1 MFVFIFVF
9 VFVFVFAV
17 DISDHLF
24 SPRQSAALALEPDFA
39 LNYFGNTFALLLF
52 VLHPVVLDCI
62 AIGFDILG
70 DN

>member
-24 SPRQSAALALEPDFA
+24 SAALALEPDFA

-52 VLHPVVLDCI
+52 VQCASSCVELHCNWI
-62 AIGFDILG
+62 
-70 DN
+70 